1 MRRLLAY
8 FIRGLVVLTPIA
20 ITAYVV
26 WLVLHKIDGWLGFPT
41 PGVGLLV
48 TLALITL
55 VGFLASTVITRSLLR
70 LVEETLAKLPFVRL
84 LYGSS
89 RDLLNAFV
97 GEHKRFDRPAL
108 VAIGGNVQILGFV
121 TQAALADLP
130 QAAGSVAVYCPQSY
144 HWAGQLLIVNA
155 EHVTPIAAPAADVLA
170 FIVSGGVTGRPFGR
184 DNRIAAAPAE
194 PA

>member
-1 MRRLLAY
+1 MRRLIAY
-8 FIRGLVVLTPIA
+8 FIRGLVVLAPIA
-20 ITAYVV
+20 LTAYIV

-48 TLALITL
+48 TLVLITF
-55 VGFLASTVITRSLLR
+55 VGFLASTVITRSLVK
-70 LVEETLAKLPFVRL
+70 LVEETLTKLPFVRL

-108 VAIGGNVQILGFV
+108 VAVGGNVQILGFV
-121 TQAALADLP
+121 TQSTLEQLP
-130 QAAGSVAVYCPQSY
+130 NATGSVAVYCPQSY
-144 HWAGQLLIVNA
+144 HWAGQLLIVDA
-155 EHVTPIAAPAADVLA
+155 RHVTPIEEPAADVLA

-184 DNRIAAAPAE
+184 DNRVAAPAT
-194 PA
+194 PAG

>member
-41 PGVGLLV
+41 PGIGLLV
-48 TLALITL
+48 TLVLITF
-55 VGFLASTVITRSLLR
+55 VGFLASTVITRSLVK
-70 LVEETLAKLPFVRL
+70 LVEEILGKLPFVRL
-84 LYGSS
+84 LYSSS

-121 TQAALADLP
+121 TQEVLAELP
-130 QAAGSVAVYCPQSY
+130 GATGSVAVYCPQSY
-144 HWAGQLLIVNA
+144 HWAGQLLVVGA
-155 EHVTPIAAPAADVLA
+155 EHVTPIGAPAADVLA
-170 FIVSGGVTGRPFGR
+170 FIVSGGVTGRPFGKDIR
-184 DNRIAAAPAE
+184 TVAP
-194 PA
+194 PG